1 MGWLANGDPHGCTIK
16 VVGLNESFRSWSDGQ
31 RIPLRLISQERLIIS
46 PPPVQTKYVELPGK
60 NGKLDMT
67 EVLTGFPIY
76 GNRTGTLNF
85 IVDNTNPAG
94 NTAYDHKTWA
104 DRYED
109 VLSIIH
115 GQQVE
120 LTLDDDPNYTYKG
133 RMSVDGWTRGSSWSQ
148 LALSYDFEPY
158 KYDNTGRYKVTIENF
173 TDENSVDKMN
183 VTVEKGST
191 TVHTESGITTAFDL
205 NQYLDVM
212 PVIPESKINKTDSSE
227 TTIALVNNRLKF
239 NKTVTIAASGAT
251 DNYYGLQSFVMC
263 SQRYVGGTT
272 QNKCS
277 VQTSGASANL
287 RLFWTNGRL

>member
-94 NTAYDHKTWA
+94 NTAYDSKTWA

-120 LTLDDDPNYTYKG
+120 LTLDDDPSYTYKG
-133 RMSVDGWTRGSSWSQ
+133 RMSVDSWTRGTSWSQ
-148 LALSYDFEPY
+148 LALSYDFDPY
-158 KYDNTGRYKVTIENF
+158 KYDNGGQYEVTVTNTE
-173 TDENSVDKMN
+173 SGMN
-183 VTVEKGST
+183 VIVKKGSVT
-191 TVHTESGITTAFDL
+191 KHTESGIETAFDL
-205 NQYLDVM
+205 NPYLDVM
-212 PVIPESKINKTDSSE
+212 PVIAESEISKEDESD
-227 TTIALVNNRLKF
+227 TIIAMVNNRLNF
-239 NKTVTIAASGAT
+239 NKTVTISSDGT
-251 DNYYGLQSFVMC
+251 TRNYYGLQSFVMC
-263 SQRYVGGTT
+263 SQRNTGGTS
-272 QNKCS
+272 NKCS
-277 VQTSGASANL
+277 IQTSGAEATLKLS
-287 RLFWTNGRL
+287 WTNGRL

>member
-94 NTAYDHKTWA
+94 NTAYDSKTWA

-120 LTLDDDPNYTYKG
+120 FTLDDDPNYIYKG
-133 RMSVDGWTRGSSWSQ
+133 RMSVDGWTRGTSWSQ
-148 LALSYDFEPY
+148 LSLSYDFEPY
-158 KYDNTGRYKVTIENF
+158 KYDNGGRYKVTVEN
-173 TDENSVDKMN
+173 TGSSMD
-183 VTVEKGST
+183 VTVEKGSET
-191 TVHTESGITTAFDL
+191 IYTESGITTAFDL
-205 NQYLDVM
+205 NLYLDAM
-212 PVIPESKINKTDSSE
+212 PVIPESRINKTSSSD
-227 TTIALVNNRLKF
+227 TTITMVNNRLHF
-239 NKTVTIAASGAT
+239 NKTVTISSSGQT

-263 SQRYVGGTT
+263 SQRYAGGSSS
-272 QNKCS
+272 NKCS
-277 VQTSGASANL
+277 ILLSDARATL
-287 RLFWTNGRL
+287 RLYWTNGRL

>member
-120 LTLDDDPNYTYKG
+120 LTLDDDPDYTYKG
-133 RMSVDGWTRGSSWSQ
+133 RMSVDGWTRGASWSQ

-158 KYDNTGRYKVTIENF
+158 KYDNQGKYTVTVVNTG
-173 TDENSVDKMN
+173 SSMN
-183 VTVEKGST
+183 ITVEKGSQT
-191 TVHTESGITTAFDL
+191 KHTESGTTTAFDL
-205 NQYLDVM
+205 NPYLDVM
-212 PVIPESKINKTDSSE
+212 PVIPESEISKEDESD
-227 TTIALVNNRLKF
+227 TTIAMVNNRLHF
-239 NKTVTIAASGAT
+239 NKTVTISSRGT
-251 DNYYGLQSFVMC
+251 TSNYYGLQSFVMC

-272 QNKCS
+272 SNKCS
-277 VQTSGASANL
+277 IQTSGAGATLELS
-287 RLFWTNGRL
+287 WTNGRL